1 MERFSTSK
9 SDALFDLTT
18 FALPDMTR
26 CGIDLRRIGYGARS
40 VEETAQRI
48 AEYFYESLRSAG
60 GDHAC
65 ALVRFYVTASYS
77 ELQPDLQQFA
87 DTIVGGKGAPGMK
100 CLTLLGTAG
109 EVSAWNSRKE
119 SAGHKAIPLQSEESI
134 AKSPMIYALIH
145 QLGIPVPSLLEND
158 QGIMLDVH
166 QHSFN
171 VFHVVRAEGS
181 PHIPAQKQFV
191 IPHRIKSVVGFGGM
205 LPTGEM
211 FAIVL
216 FSKLDIPRER
226 AELFNTLALNAKL
239 AILPFAGKQLFA

>member
-1 MERFSTSK
+1 
-9 SDALFDLTT
+9 
-18 FALPDMTR
+18 MTR
-26 CGIDLRRIGYGARS
+26 CGIELRRMGSGANS
-40 VEETAQRI
+40 VEEIAQKI
-48 AEYFYESLRSAG
+48 ADFFYQSLRMG
-60 GDHAC
+60 PDDRAC

-77 ELQPDLQQFA
+77 ELQPDLQEFA
-87 DTIVGGKGAPGMK
+87 DNIVGKHGSPGMK

-109 EVSAWNSRKE
+109 EESAWNSRKQ
-119 SAGHKAIPLQSEESI
+119 SVGHKAIPLQSEESI
-134 AKSPMIYALIH
+134 AKSPMINALIH

-158 QGIMLDVH
+158 QRIMLDEH

-171 VFHVVRAEGS
+171 VFHVERAEGS
-181 PHIPAQKQFV
+181 PYIPAQKDFV
-191 IPHRIKSVVGFGGM
+191 IPHQVKSVLGLGGM

-216 FSKLDIPRER
+216 FSKLGIPRER